1 MGFLI
6 RRVPGRRTSIFAGL
20 VAALLVLA
28 PVAGARHPQI
38 RVGVF
43 PTGIAVDSAT
53 GTVYVGNGT
62 TDTLSLIDGATCNAR
77 TTVGCGQRV
86 AAVTAGFD
94 PIGVAVERVDEH
106 DLRRERLGCVGGRER
121 PSLQRRESLRLPRAA
136 RERPGREVPAV
147 PRGRREDPH
156 DLRRERRLE
165 LALGDRRPPLQR
177 GLDGGLPPAEGHD
190 PARPRALR
198 ARRERADR
206 LGLCHEPRSADPL
219 CDRHPALQR
228 RRRQRLR
235 AGARHGERRPD
246 AGRDR
251 DRHPTNTIYVTG
263 ETSNDVS
270 VIDGK
275 TCNGRDQQGCIRKPF
290 RTPAGLGARGI
301 AVDEQTETVYVANT
315 GANTVSVIDAAT
327 CNGTVHSGCGRRAV
341 TAPVGSSPR
350 RIAVDEAT
358 NTIYV
363 TNAFSNTVTMLDGRT
378 CSSRAHTGCR
388 EPLAAGSDT
397 SGKAEEAE
405 DLPRLR
411 LSARRFG
418 WPRVES
424 NHRSQLRRLPLCPL
438 SYGAV
443 ERWRTGLE
451 PATTGT
457 TTRGS
462 TN

>member
-6 RRVPGRRTSIFAGL
+6 RRVPGRRTWIFAGL

-62 TDTLSLIDGATCNAR
+62 TDTLSLINGATCNAR

-94 PIGVAVERVDEH
+94 PIGVAVEESTNTVYVVNASGALAVVNGRRCNAANRSGCREQPASVRVGKFPQFLAVDEKTH
-106 DLRRERLGCVGGRER
+106 TIYVANGVSN
-121 PSLQRRESLRLPRAA
+121 SLS
-136 RERPGREVPAV
+136 VID
-147 PRGRREDPH
+147 GRRCN
-156 DLRRERRLE
+156 
-165 LALGDRRPPLQR
+165 AISTAGC
-177 GLDGGLPPAEGHD
+177 
-190 PARPRALR
+190 ARPRATIPLGPGPFALVANELTDSVYVTNLGAPTLSVIDTR
-198 ARRERADR
+198 HCNAADVS
-206 LGLCHEPRSADPL
+206 GCGQA
-219 CDRHPALQR
+219 PATVNVGQMPGGI
-228 RRRQRLR
+228 
-235 AGARHGERRPD
+235 AID
-246 AGRDR
+246 TS
-251 DRHPTNTIYVTG
+251 TNTIYVTG

-275 TCNGRDQQGCIRKPF
+275 TCNGRNQRGCIRKPF

-388 EPLAAGSDT
+388 EPLAVGT
-397 SGKAEEAE
+397 I
-405 DLPRLR
+405 R
-411 LSARRFG
+411 
-418 WPRVES
+418 
-424 NHRSQLRRLPLCPL
+424 
-438 SYGAV
+438 
-443 ERWRTGLE
+443 
-451 PATTGT
+451 PAKPKKPKIF
-457 TTRGS
+457 RA
-462 TN
+462 